1 MDEDDEAVDAPENS
15 NYNIPPST
23 VFRIVLER
31 KKGYLSK
38 SQLKPNIDNGIDT
51 VSYQRQNEVYK
62 LTNYDRLRMKLLRD
76 D

>member
-1 MDEDDEAVDAPENS
+1 MSDPYLDEDDEAVDAPENS

-38 SQLKPNIDNGIDT
+38 A
-51 VSYQRQNEVYK
+51 
-62 LTNYDRLRMKLLRD
+62 
-76 D
+76 